1 MCAKLVVGM
10 AEAGIGVDIVEI
22 HRMEDILSRTPSFAT
37 RLFTDEERAYCDAS
51 ARPAAHYACRFAA
64 REAVLK
70 AIGTGFGDGV
80 GRKDVSVSR
89 DPSGRPIAVL
99 AGRAR
104 EVADELGVV
113 EVAISLSFTSDLAI
127 ANAMAIT
134 ADVRPKPKSSKQDEK
149 AMIAQSFKEARS
161 VLDDLERIQIEAIPP
176 TDAHVDDAGQEQLD
190 EADSKH

>member
-22 HRMEDILSRTPSFAT
+22 HRMEEILSRTPSFAA

-89 DPSGRPIAVL
+89 DSNGRPIAVL

-134 ADVRPKPKSSKQDEK
+134 ADVRPKPKSTKQDEK

-176 TDAHVDDAGQEQLD
+176 TDAYVDDAGQEQLD